1 MDLLGKA
8 LSNYRLDR
16 LLAEGSM
23 GAIYQA
29 YDLSMQR
36 DVAIKV
42 IHPQFAHQPGFRE
55 KFPRE
60 VSAAAQLNHPGLIK
74 VLDFGQHK

>member
-8 LSNYRLDR
+8 LSHYGLDR
-16 LLAEGSM
+16 PIAEGSI
-23 GAIYQA
+23 GTVYQA

-42 IHPQFAHQPGFRE
+42 IHTRYARQPGDRT
-55 KFPRE
+55 
-60 VSAAAQLNHPGLIK
+60 STDI
-74 VLDFGQHK
+74 